1 MIKEV
6 LRRENQ
12 GLKVYPV
19 DGSDV
24 FSITGTYF
32 YFVLSMMSG
41 LILKKMP
48 EAGILFCYNSS
59 CAQLQFQDSESSGGA
74 SFLRISSWRQV
85 LCMTPSPNQS
95 PKENKLKLWPKY
107 VYVL

>member
-1 MIKEV
+1 MRFFMFGNLVGNAARSVRIFQFKEV

-32 YFVLSMMSG
+32 YFFLSMMPG
-41 LILKKMP
+41 LIFKKMP

-59 CAQLQFQDSESSGGA
+59 CAQ
-74 SFLRISSWRQV
+74 
-85 LCMTPSPNQS
+85 
-95 PKENKLKLWPKY
+95 
-107 VYVL
+107 